1 MWVKRADNGCFLSP
15 DKTLSNAAFL
25 GEKVAVLTVYSN
37 PFLFN
42 GWARIV
48 GVHLY
53 DGRYLE
59 ITVAPE
65 PQSLLEAAEDLAK
78 LMNTTSFPQCIEVK
92 LSNLNSAIERENKK
106 GDQ

>member
-1 MWVKRADNGCFLSP
+1 MWVKRTDNGCFLSP
-15 DKTLSNAAFL
+15 DKSLGNASFL
-25 GEKVAVLTVYSN
+25 GEKMVVLTIYSG
-37 PFLFN
+37 PVLFN

-78 LMNTTSFPQCIEVK
+78 LMNTTSFPQCVEVK
-92 LSNLNSAIERENKK
+92 LSHLNDAIERERKS
-106 GDQ
+106 GGQ